1 MMDRTYLAG
10 RMSKKPASRRKVR
23 VKNLSKPKA
32 PVAPAVARGGET
44 CLVVGVGA
52 SAGGLEAFTTLLK
65 NLPEDTG
72 MAFVLVQHLD
82 PKHAS
87 QLPAILSRP
96 TRMPVTEVKDGM
108 AVEPNHVY
116 IIPSN
121 TSMGISN
128 GALHLTPRK
137 ESGGTHMP
145 VDYFLQSLAASHESR
160 AIGVILSGTASD
172 GTIGLKAIKEGGGIT
187 FAEDEESARYPGM
200 PRSAIAAGCVDFVL
214 PPEEIARELAR
225 IAAHPFVKTAP
236 QLQAAETEGETR
248 DGLRKIFALLC
259 KTTGVDFS
267 QYRKSTVNRR
277 IQRRLILNKLDDVDA
292 YVEFIRE
299 KPGEIDELYQDILI
313 HVTGF
318 FREPETFKILEKTI
332 FPRLV
337 GNRSLPTAPI
347 RVWLPGCSTGEEAYS
362 IAISLVEFL
371 KGKSLEIPIQ
381 IFGTDVS
388 ERVIEKARQG
398 IYAENIE
405 AEVSPERL
413 RRFFTKV
420 ELGYQINK
428 SIREMCVFARQNVI
442 KDPPFSKL
450 DLISCRN
457 LLIYLEPAL
466 QKKLMPVFHYAL
478 KPDGFLLL
486 GSAETTGG
494 FDELF
499 RMADQKSK
507 IYQRKPGTARFTFD
521 PGLLSHVPEKVQY
534 REKPALL
541 AAETWSRLD
550 ILKEADRMMIS
561 RYCPPSV
568 IVDENMEIV
577 QFRGHINHF
586 LQPAAGEASLN
597 LYKMTGEPLQMEL
610 RAAIQRAKQGN
621 TAIRKEGLEI
631 KFHDEPRTINIDVI
645 PLAAPALRE
654 RCFII
659 LFEEV
664 PPSPQPLAPEKIADR
679 KDHRVAHL
687 EQELA
692 AMKEHLQ
699 AVVEEQEATNEELRS
714 ANEEIQS
721 ANEELQ
727 STNEE
732 LETAKEELQS
742 TNEELTTVN
751 DELRHT
757 NLELTDAN
765 NDLGNLLRSVNLPIV
780 MLDRD
785 FCIRRFTPAARKTFK
800 LLPGDVGRPITDT
813 RADIEVP
820 DLEHWLQ
827 DVIDS
832 LGTKEHEVQDKRGRW
847 YLLQLRPYETA
858 DNKIAGLVMVLF
870 DIDASKRFTQLATD
884 GANYANAIV
893 QTVREPLLILNG
905 DLRVKTATRGFYR
918 KFRMKP
924 KETEG
929 KFFHKLGHGQW
940 NIPKLR
946 ELLEEILPK
955 NSQVHDFEIEH
966 DFPQIGRR
974 KLLINAHRVLREGA
988 NEQLILL
995 SIEEI
1000 KK

>member
-1 MMDRTYLAG
+1 
-10 RMSKKPASRRKVR
+10 MSKKATSRRKGR
-23 VKNLSKPKA
+23 IESPVK
-32 PVAPAVARGGET
+32 PAMPALPPPARARNEEPQT
-44 CLVVGVGA
+44 CVVVGVGA

-65 NLPEDTG
+65 SLPENTG

-87 QLPAILSRP
+87 QLSSILARS
-96 TRMPVTEVKDGM
+96 TRMPVNEVKEGM
-108 AVEPNHVY
+108 AVSPNQVY
-116 IIPSN
+116 IIPPN
-121 TSMGISN
+121 TNMGIAN
-128 GALHLTPRK
+128 GALHLVARQET
-137 ESGGTHMP
+137 GGTHMP
-145 VDYFLQSLAASHESR
+145 VDYFLQSLAQSHESR

-172 GTIGLKAIKEGGGIT
+172 GTLGLKAIKECGGIT
-187 FAEDEESARYPGM
+187 FAEDEESAKYPGM
-200 PRSAIAAGCVDFVL
+200 PRSAVAAGCVDFVL
-214 PPEEIARELAR
+214 PPQGIAGELAR
-225 IAAHPFVKTAP
+225 IAVHPSIKSARELP
-236 QLQAAETEGETR
+236 AAAGDGEPR
-248 DGLRKIFALLC
+248 DGLRKIFALLR
-259 KTTGVDFS
+259 KNTGVDFS

-277 IQRRLILNKLDDVDA
+277 IQRRMILSKLDDLDT
-292 YVEFIRE
+292 YVEFIQ
-299 KPGEIDELYQDILI
+299 KNPAEIDALYQDVLI

-318 FREPETFKILEKTI
+318 FREPETFKMLEKII
-332 FPRLV
+332 FTKLAA
-337 GNRSLPTAPI
+337 NRASPGDSI

-371 KGKSLEIPIQ
+371 KEKAAETPIQ

-398 IYAENIE
+398 VYGENIE

-420 ELGYQINK
+420 EAGYQINK

-486 GSAETTGG
+486 GSAESTGG

-499 RMADQKSK
+499 RAVEQKSK
-507 IYQRKPGTARFTFD
+507 IYQRKAGTARFVID
-521 PGLLSHVPEKVQY
+521 PGHTSHAPEKVEY

-550 ILKEADRMMIS
+550 ILKEADRMLIS

-577 QFRGHINHF
+577 QFRGHINPF

-610 RAAIQRAKQGN
+610 RAAIHRAKLGN
-621 TAIRKEGLEI
+621 GHVRKEGLEI
-631 KFHDEPRTINIDVI
+631 KFPGGSRMINIDVV
-645 PLAAPALRE
+645 PLAAPAMRE

-659 LFEEV
+659 LFEEA
-664 PPSPQPLAPEKIADR
+664 PASSEPHALAGRADK
-679 KDHRVAHL
+679 KDHRAAHL

-751 DELRHT
+751 EELRHS
-757 NLELTDAN
+757 NLELTEVND
-765 NDLGNLLRSVNLPIV
+765 DLGNLLRGVNLPIV

-785 FCIRRFTPAARKTFK
+785 FCIRRYTPAARKKFK

-813 RADIEVP
+813 RPDIEVP
-820 DLEHWLQ
+820 EMEHLLR

-832 LGTKEHEVQDKRGRW
+832 LGTKECEVRDKRGRW
-847 YLLQLRPYETA
+847 HLLQLRPYETA
-858 DNKIAGLVMVLF
+858 DNKIAGVVMVLF
-870 DIDASKRFTQLATD
+870 DIDANKRITQMATD
-884 GANYANAIV
+884 MAGYATAIV
-893 QTVREPLLILNG
+893 QTVREPLLILDQ
-905 DLRVKTATRGFYR
+905 DLRVKTATKGFYKR
-918 KFRMKP
+918 FRVTP
-924 KETEG
+924 GETEG
-929 KFFHKLGHGQW
+929 KLFYKLGRGQW
-940 NIPKLR
+940 DIPKLR

-955 NSQVHDFEIEH
+955 NSQVHDFEVEH
-966 DFPQIGRR
+966 EFPRIGLKRM
-974 KLLINAHRVLREGA
+974 LVNAHRVPQDGM

-995 SIEEI
+995 SIEEV